1 MMLKTLKA
9 DLHMH
14 TCLSPCADLQMS
26 PMAIAEQAKIKEIDI
41 LGICDHNSAEN
52 VPALIKAA
60 KKFEINV
67 LPGIEVTSQ
76 EEVHILALFDEL
88 ESALKLQDLIYDN
101 LPGENDQEAF
111 GMQVVV
117 NEKGEVLRFNQKL
130 LIGASTLTVE
140 EVVQAIHSL
149 NGLAIASH
157 IDREG
162 FSITGQLGFIPDNLG
177 LDALEISPNTTFSDA
192 AKKFQPSLPLVCF
205 SDAHYLEDIGKGFTS
220 FYIEEGSTE
229 EIKKALS
236 NKDGRKIIH

>member
-1 MMLKTLKA
+1 MLKTLKA